1 MKNLIQLES
10 VLSKGKQELNT
21 VRTLYLVMSKVGGY
35 NQLMNLTLPSLNEI
49 VKCMEW
55 ESKEQNKSSKG
66 KK

>member
-55 ESKEQNKSSKG
+55 ESKEQNKSSKS
-66 KK
+66 K